1 MAPCRMVEIVAKLG
15 HSSAEAAQLGI
26 QGVMRL
32 PCGERGAVSH
42 YVIDRGPALWLRPVG
57 TDASELTDV
66 VDALATFDAQP
77 SSARDYLWSRS
88 YWDAASKDFEFVSM
102 DDARVELRL
111 NQYQVMR
118 ELLPRAAAK

>member
-32 PCGERGAVSH
+32 PRGAVCH

-57 TDASELTDV
+57 THASELTDV

-77 SSARDYLWSRS
+77 SSVRAYLWSRS
-88 YWDAASKDFEFVSM
+88 YWDAAGNDFEFVAI
-102 DDARVELRL
+102 DDARGELRF
-111 NQYQVMR
+111 NEYQVMR
-118 ELLPRAAAK
+118 ELLPTAPVR